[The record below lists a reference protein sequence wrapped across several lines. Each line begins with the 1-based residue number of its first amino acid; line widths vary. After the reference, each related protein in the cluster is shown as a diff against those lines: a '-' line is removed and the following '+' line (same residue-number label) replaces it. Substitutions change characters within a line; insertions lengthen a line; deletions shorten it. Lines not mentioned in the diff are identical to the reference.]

1 LTARQRVVSLPE
13 MRQLIA
19 AVASVLVV
27 ACSGAASPAPPT
39 TLPSVT
45 PSPTSAEV
53 AQTPAATPTGPPA
66 TPQGPTP
73 APTPAVFASPV
84 YPYTLELPP
93 GALTRNWKP
102 AAFPWDGEAR
112 IDTAS
117 RSVDITGTV
126 GGGLLIFGL
135 SWDADLAGFA
145 ELVRTNAERFNGC
158 AGVEDPRE
166 VVVDGVPGIAQRQEC
181 EFGTKALYVALVR
194 DGSGLGFRMRDYLV
208 PEPIDDLVTWLD
220 AGLTWT
226 SAPAG

>member
-1 LTARQRVVSLPE
+1 
-13 MRQLIA
+13 MIA
-19 AVASVLVV
+19 VVASVLIV
-27 ACSGAASPAPPT
+27 ACSGAASPAPPS

-45 PSPTSAEV
+45 PSPTATEV
-53 AQTPAATPTGPPA
+53 VPTPAATPTGPPA

-93 GALTRNWKP
+93 GVLTRNWKP
-102 AAFPWDGEAR
+102 AAFAWDGEAR

-126 GGGLLIFGL
+126 SGGLLIFGL
-135 SWDADLAGFA
+135 SWEADLAGFA

-158 AGVEDPRE
+158 TGVEDPRDVE
-166 VVVDGVPGIAQRQEC
+166 VDGVLGIAQRQEC
-181 EFGTKALYVALVR
+181 ALGTQALYLVLVR
-194 DGSGLGFRMRDYLV
+194 DGYGLAFRLRDYAV
-208 PEPIDDLVTWLD
+208 PEPIDDLVTWLGG
-220 AGLTWT
+220 GLTWT